1 MYDLTIKMNTTTL
14 ANKELAK
21 SILSINKAVEAGNKS
36 SWAVA
41 EEFTRIISEELF
53 EDDFDNEKQ
62 FAEFVGITKGYLSQ
76 CKHAVDFKNAFPNI
90 ETTVSKAYLFS
101 TIEDFED
108 FQNWVLEEYN
118 AQPYEF
124 SDKVVKDLIKE
135 YKTKDEEPVE
145 ESVEDDIVDVDEI
158 EEVNNIMIEVVDND
172 GIRYIVPLTV
182 LNQYRVEE

>member
-21 SILSINKAVEAGNKS
+21 AILNINKAVEAGNKS
-36 SWAVA
+36 SWDVA
-41 EEFTRIISEELF
+41 EEFTRIISNELF

-76 CKHAVDFKNAFPNI
+76 CKHAVDFKKAFPNV
-90 ETTVSKAYLFS
+90 ETTVGKAYLFS

-118 AQPYEF
+118 AQPWEF
-124 SDKVVKDLIKE
+124 SDKAVKDLIKE
-135 YKTKDEEPVE
+135 YNTKDEVE
-145 ESVEDDIVDVDEI
+145 EI
-158 EEVNNIMIEVVDND
+158 EEIENDIIDEVEEANNIMIEVTDTE